1 MAWVKQNKKK
11 HPKPRTNQ
19 VAAPLSPAAGRAAPM
34 SLEDLENELMSG
46 YDDEPEDDEPAKPYK
61 AFEAL
66 TNFKFN
72 KALILQPFVR
82 G

>member
-1 MAWVKQNKKK
+1 
-11 HPKPRTNQ
+11 
-19 VAAPLSPAAGRAAPM
+19 M

-46 YDDEPEDDEPAKPYK
+46 YDDEPEDDEPAKPHK

-72 KALILQPFVR
+72 KARILQPFVR